1 MITYALIAIPLSL
14 FWMGITNILTLESFL
29 VGFVLSMA
37 GLVLFRPKPWSIAWH
52 KLPGQL
58 IALVVYI
65 VMLYRDILL
74 SGVDLARRIFSRDMR
89 LKPGII
95 AVPIQDPE
103 KRPIIAALSSDIV
116 TLTPGE
122 LVVEI
127 EDNSVMYVHCLDIEK
142 AEAEAVAEQA
152 RRLKLLQR
160 ILGR

>member
-1 MITYALIAIPLSL
+1 MITYVLIAVPLAF
-14 FWMGITNILTLESFL
+14 FWMGITNIVTLESFL
-29 VGFVLSMA
+29 VGFVLSVG
-37 GLVLFRPKPWSIAWH
+37 GLVLFRPQPWSIAWH

-58 IALVVYI
+58 IALTIYI
-65 VMLYRDILL
+65 IMLYRDILL
-74 SGVDLARRIFSRDMR
+74 SGIDLARRIFSRDMK

-95 AVPIQDPE
+95 AVPIQDPD
-103 KRPIIAALSSDIV
+103 KSPVIAALSADIV

-127 EDNSVMYVHCLDIEK
+127 EDNSVMYVHCLDIET
-142 AEAEAVAEQA
+142 AEAEAVAEQT